1 MERSP
6 PKEAGEAPKPRRQVL
21 PPVRPSRL
29 EESEATRGNVLINYC
44 LNRRVKYCDSD
55 SRGWVVGLK
64 GKGTVP
70 IVSPGHKRRACESEG
85 CQWDQIT
92 GAIRDEGTKWLGPG
106 GRDIGRECSG

>member
-44 LNRRVKYCDSD
+44 LNRSSGWFEDIFAP
-55 SRGWVVGLK
+55 SRQDRQKKLK
-64 GKGTVP
+64 Q
-70 IVSPGHKRRACESEG
+70 EDL
-85 CQWDQIT
+85 Q
-92 GAIRDEGTKWLGPG
+92 G
-106 GRDIGRECSG
+106 G

>member
-44 LNRRVKYCDSD
+44 LNRR
-55 SRGWVVGLK
+55 
-64 GKGTVP
+64 TAP
-70 IVSPGHKRRACESEG
+70 IV
-85 CQWDQIT
+85 
-92 GAIRDEGTKWLGPG
+92 
-106 GRDIGRECSG
+106 GRIN